1 MAADAAAQHDEAVSS
16 YQLKAQIGD
25 LTAQQL
31 ALNVNLYNPVAHYDA
46 VKNKWIGTT
55 PPPD

>member
-1 MAADAAAQHDEAVSS
+1 MSASRPKAVDATSVAAQS
-16 YQLKAQIGD
+16 
-25 LTAQQL
+25 
-31 ALNVNLYNPVAHYDA
+31 YNPVAHYDA